1 MFKTELEKIRETR
14 RSNFANNLIWILEN
28 KKFTVKRVQQFDA
41 SGHAE
46 IFKYNKDKIKADHK
60 EQIKAA
66 YKIDAETALRLQRKD
81 FLSDPEAY
89 ALQAHEMRMRLG
101 LEYDAELNDEH
112 FSIDPGQL
120 IRFNAFMGRFKTS
133 QDKTKDLAVRRYREA
148 MAKVYRLAFDGVLMQ
163 PNAVFTETG
172 AKALIQQIAKYR
184 LLLAAI
190 GAIPTRFG
198 APSWKPSEYSARDL
212 NEILK
217 HIGINSKR
225 CRNPFKLRL
234 KRKLSV
240 QMPPNIYIR
249 IEPSAQISD
258 EYAYKIDAEN
268 FSMMQQLCDSLFN
281 AREQQI
287 KPEEMQQFADVIA
300 SVEKPDFV
308 SDVVSLD
315 DVQINIESIP
325 LVNTATE
332 QQLATEPSNDGI
344 IDVMQQLTRSDL
356 TLDELHE
363 LKEYAEKLPQQRRV
377 TGDVQQLSELDLIN
391 LMISSRA
398 LRG

>member
-1 MFKTELEKIRETR
+1 
-14 RSNFANNLIWILEN
+14 
-28 KKFTVKRVQQFDA
+28 
-41 SGHAE
+41 
-46 IFKYNKDKIKADHK
+46 
-60 EQIKAA
+60 
-66 YKIDAETALRLQRKD
+66 
-81 FLSDPEAY
+81 
-89 ALQAHEMRMRLG
+89 
-101 LEYDAELNDEH
+101 
-112 FSIDPGQL
+112 
-120 IRFNAFMGRFKTS
+120 MGRFKTS
-133 QDKTKDLAVRRYREA
+133 QDKAKDLAVRRYREA

-172 AKALIQQIAKYR
+172 AKALIQQITKYR

-198 APSWKPSEYSARDL
+198 APSWKQSEYSARDL

-249 IEPSAQISD
+249 IEPSAQIND

-268 FSMMQQLCDSLFN
+268 FGVMQQLCDSLFN

-287 KPEEMQQFADVIA
+287 KPEEMQQFADVVA
-300 SVEKPDFV
+300 SVEKPDFI

-315 DVQINIESIP
+315 DVQINIEPIP
-325 LVNTATE
+325 LVKTATE
-332 QQLATEPSNDGI
+332 QQLATQPSNDGVF
-344 IDVMQQLTRSDL
+344 IDVMQQLARSDL
-356 TLDELHE
+356 TLNDLYE
-363 LKEYAEKLPQQRRV
+363 LKEYAEKLQQQRRV
-377 TGDVQQLSELDLIN
+377 TGDVQQVSELDLIN

-398 LRG
+398 LHG